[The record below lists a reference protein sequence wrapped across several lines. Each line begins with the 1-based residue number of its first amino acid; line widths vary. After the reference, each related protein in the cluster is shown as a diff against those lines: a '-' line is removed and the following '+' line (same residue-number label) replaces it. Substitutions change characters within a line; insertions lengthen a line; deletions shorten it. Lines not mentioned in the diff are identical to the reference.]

1 MRPQNTISKFL
12 LFISFQFVYLSLYS
26 QSFDFEGILQ
36 NSKTNK
42 TIEFATIYNLQSGQG
57 TVSNERGFFKLENVN
72 KNDSIR
78 ISFIGF
84 ETKFIQAKKSEK
96 PVVIKLSNAATLLS
110 EVVVL
115 ANEHVLY
122 QLIYNTRKHINNKER
137 IAKTYLELETRIKGE
152 QVELVEAYYNAK
164 FVAQEVDEIF
174 LKNGRLGLAPDG
186 NRFFISKET
195 SKAILLHQSFNDN
208 SQFPVSPLELSLR
221 KCKKRY
227 GLHLVSKFRDDADQL
242 VMQIAFEARERNG
255 LSFDGNVWI
264 DSLSNRLIKVEMKI
278 EDAKR
283 SPFFPLF
290 QRDRLDRIDFEITK
304 TYQEVDRVNTIQSI
318 HFNYEI
324 DYNEGR
330 TRNYLVSSK
339 ALLYA
344 YNYKETFA
352 LPTFDFSPDYFDDYR
367 KISAV
372 PTNDFFWRNI
382 NEFQLKDR
390 KAKNDAFIKSQGTLT
405 RNLVFEDDRAFRE
418 GFFEQAFLVWD
429 EKRLIFKEKEIDPKK
444 LTATTAPSNRY
455 NLKAHFYLDVND
467 LNDTLHVLSTIVIDP
482 FESFF
487 DFPMNNQY
495 KTFINLY
502 FDIFEMHRREFEN
515 ALSKKVFTKEEIFT
529 LHQLY
534 NEKIISDCKK
544 YRREVQRGI
553 NVDGMKEWNQ
563 KIRKAI
569 GIDNMQLFGM
579 EDIIK

>member
-1 MRPQNTISKFL
+1 MLICVH
-12 LFISFQFVYLSLYS
+12 FICLSLSS
-26 QSFDFEGILQ
+26 QSFDLEGILQ
-36 NSKTNK
+36 NSKTNEFV
-42 TIEFATIYNLQSGQG
+42 EFATIYNLQSGQG
-57 TVSNERGFFKLENVN
+57 TVSNEKGFFRLENVN
-72 KNDSIR
+72 ENDSIR

-84 ETKFIQAKKSEK
+84 ETKFIQAKNSEE
-96 PVVIKLSNAATLLS
+96 PININISTSATLLS
-110 EVVVL
+110 EIVVL
-115 ANEHVLY
+115 ADDHLLY
-122 QLIYNTRKHINNKER
+122 QMIYNTRKHINNKER
-137 IAKTYLELETRIKGE
+137 IAKTYFELETKIKGE

-164 FVAQEVDEIF
+164 FTGQEVEEIS

-195 SKAILLHQSFNDN
+195 SKGILLHQSFNDN
-208 SQFPVSPLELSLR
+208 SKFPVSPIELSIR
-221 KCKKRY
+221 KCKKTYR
-227 GLHLVSKFRDDADQL
+227 LNLVSKFKDDADQL
-242 VMQIAFEARERNG
+242 VMQIAFQAKEKNG

-264 DSLSNRLIKVEMKI
+264 DSLSNRLIKVELKI
-278 EDAKR
+278 QDAKR

-290 QRDRLDRIDFEITK
+290 TRDKLDRIDFEITK
-304 TYQEVDRVNTIQSI
+304 TYQEVDKVNTIQSI

-324 DYNEGR
+324 DYNEGHV
-330 TRNYLVSSK
+330 RNYLVSSK

-344 YNYKETFA
+344 YNYKERFM
-352 LPTFDFSPDYFDDYR
+352 LPTFDFSPEYFDDYR

-372 PTNDFFWRNI
+372 PINQFFWRNI

-390 KAKNDAFIKSQGTLT
+390 KIKNDAFIESQGTLT
-405 RNLVFEDDRAFRE
+405 RNLIFEDDRTLRK
-418 GFFEQAFLVWD
+418 GLFEQAFLVWD

-455 NLKAHFYLDVND
+455 NLKAHFYVDVNE

-487 DFPMNNQY
+487 NFPMNNQY

-502 FDIFEMHRREFEN
+502 FDIFEMHRRDFEN
-515 ALSKKVFTKEEIFT
+515 ALSKKVFTKEEIYT

-544 YRREVQRGI
+544 FRREVQRGI
-553 NVDGMKEWNQ
+553 NLEGMRDWNQ

-569 GIDNMQLFGM
+569 GIDNMQIFEM
-579 EDIIK
+579 EKDLK